1 MKDKSLNDL
10 PVYFDGSTGYGVY
23 TRGCSDYG
31 VDTSITQDSPS
42 ILNSF
47 DI

>member
-10 PVYFDGSTGYGVY
+10 PVYFDDSTGYGVY
-23 TRGCSDYG
+23 TIGCSDYG
-31 VDTSITQDSPS
+31 VDTSMTQDSLF